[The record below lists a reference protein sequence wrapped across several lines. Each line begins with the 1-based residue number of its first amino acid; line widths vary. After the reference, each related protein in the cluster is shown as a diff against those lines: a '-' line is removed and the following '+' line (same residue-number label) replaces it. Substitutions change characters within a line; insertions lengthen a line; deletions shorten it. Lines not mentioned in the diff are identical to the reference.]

1 MIDDRRRRG
10 MTTAKTDVTRE
21 QLLRVQARA
30 ERAGLTGDA
39 LREVLAM
46 ICQPVRETYWS
57 GNNRKVAT

>member
-1 MIDDRRRRG
+1 
-10 MTTAKTDVTRE
+10 MTTAKTAVTRE

-30 ERAGLTGDA
+30 ERAGLEGDA

-57 GNNRKVAT
+57 GNNRKVAQ